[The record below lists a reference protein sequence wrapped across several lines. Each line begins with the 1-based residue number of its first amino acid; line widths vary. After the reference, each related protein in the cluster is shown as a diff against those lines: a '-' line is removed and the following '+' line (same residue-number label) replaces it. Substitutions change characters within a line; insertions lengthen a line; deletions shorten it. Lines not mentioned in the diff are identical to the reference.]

1 MNVAAKYRQASL
13 YVGDLDAEVT
23 EDALFR
29 KFSAAGPVL
38 SIRVCR
44 DLLTRRSL
52 GYAYVNFLRLADAQ
66 RALDT
71 MNFDVLRGR
80 PLRLM
85 WAQRDAQ
92 LRRSG
97 VGNVFIK
104 NLDRSVDDKALFE
117 RFSAFGKILS
127 SKVVRD
133 ERGPRGYAFV
143 HFQEP
148 SAAERAIEHMNGAQL
163 RGCRLFVGRF
173 QSRQARQAE
182 LQLRARAGDFTNLY
196 IKNFGGRMDDARLR
210 AVFSEYGKTLSVKV
224 MTDAGGRSR
233 GFGFVSFES
242 PEAAR
247 RAVEALNGRRL
258 DGQPLFVGRAQ
269 RKAER
274 QAELRRAFEQ
284 RRRDGPR
291 DGPRDGLRDGPPDGP
306 RGAQGAGLYVKN
318 LDDAVDEDG
327 LRREFARF
335 GAVSRVKIMREEGR
349 SRGFGLVCFAV
360 AEEAA
365 RALAEM
371 NGRVLGSKPLSIA
384 LAQRP

>member
-1 MNVAAKYRQASL
+1 MTVAAKYRQASL

-38 SIRVCR
+38 SIRICR
-44 DLLTRRSL
+44 DPLTRRPL

-71 MNFDVLRGR
+71 MNFDVLQGR

-85 WAQRDAQ
+85 WSQRDAQ

-127 SKVVRD
+127 SKVMSD
-133 ERGPRGYAFV
+133 ERGSRGYAFV

-148 SAAERAIEHMNGAQL
+148 SAADRAIERMNGAQL

-173 QSRQARQAE
+173 QSRQAREAE
-182 LQLRARAGDFTNLY
+182 LRGRAGQFTNLY
-196 IKNFGGRMDDARLR
+196 IKNLGGRTDDARLG
-210 AVFSEYGKTLSVKV
+210 AVFGAYGKTLSVKV
-224 MTDAGGRSR
+224 MTDASGRSR

-242 PEAAR
+242 HEAAR
-247 RAVEALNGRRL
+247 RAVEALNGRQL
-258 DGQPLFVGRAQ
+258 DGRPLFVGRAQ
-269 RKAER
+269 PKAER
-274 QAELRRAFEQ
+274 RAELRRAFEQ
-284 RRRDGPR
+284 RRQ
-291 DGPRDGLRDGPPDGP
+291 DGLR
-306 RGAQGAGLYVKN
+306 GAPGAELYVKN

-335 GAVSRVKIMREEGR
+335 GAVCRVKVMREEGR
-349 SRGFGLVCFAV
+349 SKGFGLICFSS

-365 RALAEM
+365 RALAGM
-371 NGRVLGSKPLSIA
+371 NGRVLGSKPLSVA